1 MRKLCF
7 LTISLTLLMALPA
20 WADLGQVWTDFQSY
34 SGDLQN
40 YLRNNFNKTF
50 NPLNT
55 PVQINFVNA
64 QGDIV
69 VPNPVTL
76 NENVYNALTLYSRS
90 DRFENNSAVFSSMTG
105 DEIDRLM
112 TLGSV
117 TANLGIK
124 GQLRVKDKLK
134 NTENSLKVITN
145 FAKQFDD
152 LFIQLQQSVVG
163 LGNATA
169 IPPALMAQ
177 LTANQ
182 ANLQLQSIKIQTE
195 QAKMAAET
203 LAQGLQNNQS
213 LQYQNLNL
221 ANISQQMAIANRSQ
235 RVETAAEAAR
245 LLRATSQMDLLGRSQ

>member
-1 MRKLCF
+1 
-7 LTISLTLLMALPA
+7 
-20 WADLGQVWTDFQSY
+20 
-34 SGDLQN
+34 
-40 YLRNNFNKTF
+40 
-50 NPLNT
+50 
-55 PVQINFVNA
+55 
-64 QGDIV
+64 
-69 VPNPVTL
+69 
-76 NENVYNALTLYSRS
+76 
-90 DRFENNSAVFSSMTG
+90 
-105 DEIDRLM
+105 M

-117 TANLGIK
+117 TANLGVK

>member
-7 LTISLTLLMALPA
+7 LVLSFSWLIALPA
-20 WADLGQVWTDFQSY
+20 LADLGQVWTDFQYY
-34 SGDLQN
+34 SVDLQN
-40 YLRNNFNKTF
+40 YLKNNFTKTF
-50 NPLNT
+50 NPLSS

-64 QGDIV
+64 QGDIA
-69 VPNPVTL
+69 VPDPLTL
-76 NENVYNALTLYSRS
+76 NENIYNALTLFSRS
-90 DRFENNSAVFSSMTG
+90 DRFENNSAVFSSMTE

-117 TANLGIK
+117 TANLGIG
-124 GQLRVKDKLK
+124 GQLRVKNKLK
-134 NTENSLKVITN
+134 NTETSLKIIGD
-145 FAKQFDD
+145 FSKQFDD
-152 LFIQLQQSVVG
+152 LFTDLQQSIVG
-163 LGNATA
+163 LGNAAA
-169 IPPALMAQ
+169 IPPTLLAK

-182 ANLQLQSIKIQTE
+182 ANLQLQSVKIQTE

-203 LAQGLQNNQS
+203 LAQDVLNNQS

-245 LLRATSQMDLLGRSQ
+245 LLRATAQMDLLGRTQ